1 MALVLTEEQ
10 ELLKRSA
17 REFVS
22 ATFAVDQVR
31 QFRDKAAEDNKSR
44 LRYSREHWQQMA
56 ELGWTGIIFPEQYGG
71 LGLGYAELGVVL
83 EELGRSLAAQPF
95 LSTVLLAGNAL
106 LLGGSEDQKQ
116 AWLPGICSGAKVLAL
131 AFQENGRFSPWQ
143 VNTRAETTADG
154 FKISGEKRFVLDGY
168 GADQLVVLARTSG
181 SPDDRDGLSLFLV
194 DPDSTNLSI
203 ADVQLLDSRNAALI
217 EFDGTEIPATQLVG
231 ELDKAADILEPVF
244 DCAIAGLNAELVGIM
259 SEAFE
264 RTLEYLKT
272 RQQFGA
278 LIGTFQALKHRA
290 ADMFCERE
298 PSISMTMAAL
308 RAIDDK
314 NAYKKDNK
322 SDGKSDDTS
331 LLISAAKART
341 SDAANLIGRESI
353 QMFGGIGMT
362 DEEDIGLFMK
372 RARVAEITLGDSNF
386 HRQRFAQLS
395 GF

>member
-10 ELLKRSA
+10 QLLKNSA
-17 REFVS
+17 REFV
-22 ATFAVDQVR
+22 ARTFTVDQVR
-31 QFRDKAAEDNKSR
+31 QHRDGTYPDGNTG
-44 LRYSREHWQQMA
+44 LGYSRDQWRQMA
-56 ELGWTGIIFPEQYGG
+56 DLGWTGIIFPEQYGG

-83 EELGRSLAAQPF
+83 EELGRALAAQPF
-95 LSTVLLAGNAL
+95 SSTILLAGNTIFH
-106 LLGGSEDQKQ
+106 GGDEEQKQ
-116 AWLPGICSGAKVLAL
+116 RWLPGICGGEKVLAL
-131 AFQENGRFSPWQ
+131 AFQESGRFSPWQ
-143 VNTRAETTADG
+143 VSTRAEATAG
-154 FKISGEKRFVLDGY
+154 GYKISGEKRFVLDAY

-181 SPDDRDGLSLFLV
+181 ASCEKKGLSLFLV
-194 DPDSTNLSI
+194 DPVTAGVSI
-203 ADVQLLDSRNAALI
+203 TGLKMLDSRNAALI
-217 EFDGTEIPATQLVG
+217 TFDTVEVAAEQLIG
-231 ELDKAADILEPVF
+231 EAGRAADILESVF
-244 DCAIAGLNAELVGIM
+244 DCATAGLNAELIGIM

-264 RTLEYLKT
+264 RTLDYLKT
-272 RQQFGA
+272 RRQFGA

-298 PSISMTMAAL
+298 HAISMTMAAL

-314 NAYKKDNK
+314 SSEA
-322 SDGKSDDTS
+322 S

-372 RARVAEITLGDSNF
+372 RARVAEMTLGDSIY
-386 HRQRFAQLS
+386 HRDRFAELS